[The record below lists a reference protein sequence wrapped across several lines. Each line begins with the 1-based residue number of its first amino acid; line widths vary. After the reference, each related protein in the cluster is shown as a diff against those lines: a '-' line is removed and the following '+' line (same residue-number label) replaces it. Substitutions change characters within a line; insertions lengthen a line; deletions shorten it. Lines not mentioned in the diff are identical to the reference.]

1 MEISPENKEKIMEM
15 VRECSDS
22 LLRISSER
30 ELIKNTVKD
39 LSKEIDIPV
48 KTLKKMIKVYYQQ
61 NFDQEVA
68 EQEEFEE
75 LYETVL
81 K

>member
-39 LSKEIDIPV
+39 LSKKIDIPV